1 MPPKTFDITQEN
13 VKGFKLPEYNNGLA
27 TEQNGTFTQEWV
39 FDKSEYNSVISGF
52 IKEGSGYGLA
62 QNGIDAASSLEELQ
76 AIENNLNNDI
86 IDEIDV
92 VELDEIIDIDVID
105 DIELEFFY
113 ELDDTEEL
121 SMNEFSE
128 LLKKSDIQLE
138 EENVKK
144 LFISLDKNGNGQLDY
159 TEVMRLVDY
168 FSRKKIYTKKTELSK
183 EPITEKIS
191 VNIDTRFRPEY
202 YKTTSSEFDYEM
214 PDVQKNVINMKI
226 GSVEMP
232 MTSNTISSK
241 LNNNT
246 FLIIS
251 DANTRTEEYDISGSW
266 RFHTQIGDISADYL
280 HGTIQEN
287 TKITVDDT
295 SYGRISGFTHGN
307 GQGYYSNLGYLT
319 RDENDGII
327 PIKNVTFEKMD
338 PPVASTD
345 NPDVSSNESLAP
357 LEALKTGRFTSLSDV
372 REISTKDSH
381 TFKTKVD
388 NNLYVDRSR
397 DGNTQYSCIFRDED
411 TPHPEDSSVTH
422 QYEEHQVPGKTEIV
436 TKTEVVDYRKTIT
449 TTTTFTKYYNFIRSR
464 TCKWKQGVWNGFD
477 GTGTGLKKYVM
488 YTEINNDE
496 PSNGQPS
503 INIYSPRGNPRRTD
517 VNFDNLTYIDGSTID
532 PPYDCKRMNEKTT
545 DTKIKKQIHLKA
557 LRYKSL
563 QDGKENTDF
572 NPVKYAWLVTLP
584 DGNYDEIIN
593 NKGVEFELVV
603 NDAIGIAIPGAVDN
617 VGNFCAIIEPD
628 DYNYINNAN
637 NALTQN
643 SVFVGEDA
651 NTHVIPGYEPEL
663 NYSKD
668 SISKRSIFTTPTF
681 INNNNNNN
689 NSGTIN
695 NIVSRIIKVNKF
707 TVREGQSGL
716 RTTFGGPNDWGTS
729 NQNTWEND
737 GYVDSNN
744 VGHMP
749 RQGEPYPEMMALLSK
764 SREPK
769 MVVKPIK
776 SNPKEISNI
785 KFNIDSYGNEDND
798 TNIQYKLGWIL
809 GFRTG
814 QYELAQNEDDKENIE
829 NTIDL
834 ASVKSLRAEQTLF
847 ENRERIAENL
857 TPEAMEL
864 LSRAK
869 KLVLDNNETDFIY
882 TNGNNV
888 YNDEANNDEWVEGS
902 DLLADIREYVAKVYQ
917 HATNIDGATDAIIE
931 DTKPGNY
938 YNTGGSSQGQTNEYY
953 TIMRV
958 AEKSMKSLYLTGI
971 GSNRGITISKL
982 YHKID
987 PDLLANNNDALPLDT
1002 KADLLEFAELTVEIG
1017 YYDIA
1022 MYSNYEIL
1030 KKASDKIKAGVGNI
1044 IIGPRLPSDHD
1055 YIQPGEG
1062 SQPATSVIPNNNH
1075 NYQQYHAVVKLP
1087 PDEYDFAKAAAD
1099 VAYIWLYAQ
1108 TDTNVQEYLVHT
1120 ADLDIYPARDINNQK
1135 YLGLT
1140 AYEHWE
1146 IRNSI
1151 NHTGQYSQN
1160 DWPWYLPALYLA
1172 DDVNGLA
1179 EEAFNAKLALAESGI
1194 DPEPDSE
1201 PEPEGGY

>member
-62 QNGIDAASSLEELQ
+62 QNGINTASSLEELQ

-183 EPITEKIS
+183 ESITEKIS

-327 PIKNVTFEKMD
+327 QIKNVTFEKMD

-372 REISTKDSH
+372 TNISQKDSH
-381 TFKTKVD
+381 TFKTKVSD
-388 NNLYVDRSR
+388 NPPIYENRSR
-397 DGNTQYSCIFRDED
+397 NDDTQYYSIFTNED
-411 TPHPEDSSVTH
+411 TPHPEDPSVTH
-422 QYEEHQVPGKTEIV
+422 QYKDHEVPGKTEIV
-436 TKTEVVDYRKTIT
+436 TKTEVVDHTKTIT

-488 YTEINNDE
+488 YTEINNDG

-517 VNFDNLTYIDGSTID
+517 VDFDALTYIDGSTIY

-557 LRYKSL
+557 LRYKGL
-563 QDGKENTDF
+563 QDGKENFDF

-668 SISKRSIFTTPTF
+668 SISKRSIFTTSTF
-681 INNNNNNN
+681 INNN

-716 RTTFGGPNDWGTS
+716 RTTFGAKADWGDTNEPAWRS
-729 NQNTWEND
+729 DAD
-737 GYVDSNN
+737 GGPYVDSNGT
-744 VGHMP
+744 GHMP
-749 RQGEPYPEMMALLSK
+749 RHGEPYPEMMTLLSK

-769 MVVKPIK
+769 IVVMPIK

-798 TNIQYKLGWIL
+798 TNIQFKLGWIL
-809 GFRTG
+809 GFRDG
-814 QYELAQNEDDKENIE
+814 QYEVAQNEDDNENIENIE

-834 ASVKSLRAEQTLF
+834 ADEKSKRAEETLF
-847 ENRERIAENL
+847 DNTTTIQERL
-857 TPEAMEL
+857 TPEALEIQT
-864 LSRAK
+864 RAISLALGK
-869 KLVLDNNETDFIY
+869 EYDKEY
-882 TNGNNV
+882 
-888 YNDEANNDEWVEGS
+888 DEAEDS
-902 DLLADIREYVAKVYQ
+902 DDYILLADIREYATSLYIHAAAIYNRVNNKV
-917 HATNIDGATDAIIE
+917 
-931 DTKPGNY
+931 
-938 YNTGGSSQGQTNEYY
+938 GGSSFILQGAGLLQELEIHFGRDYVNHGAKWTKGVYSTSAPHSGQMNEY
-953 TIMRV
+953 IRIIRV
-958 AEKSMKSLYLTGI
+958 AHQVIDFLYNKGI
-971 GSNRGITISKL
+971 GSYTGPTIQKA
-982 YHKID
+982 YWEIV
-987 PDLLANNNDALPLDT
+987 PGALANGGNHPILKIVKTKGHILELATLVGDMARWQIALY
-1002 KADLLEFAELTVEIG
+1002 A
-1017 YYDIA
+1017 
-1022 MYSNYEIL
+1022 NYEII
-1030 KKASDKIKAGVGNI
+1030 KEACNKIKNNAGNQ
-1044 IIGPRLPSDHD
+1044 S
-1055 YIQPGEG
+1055 
-1062 SQPATSVIPNNNH
+1062 TSPPIPISKTS
-1075 NYQQYHAVVKLP
+1075 NYFDFYQNYHAIVTLP
-1087 PDEYDFAKAAAD
+1087 DNEIDFAKRAAGA
-1099 VAYIWLYAQ
+1099 AYIWLYPASY
-1108 TDTNVQEYLVHT
+1108 DNVGQSKAHT
-1120 ADLDIYPARDINNQK
+1120 AELLIYPARDNENKLYQ
-1135 YLGLT
+1135 GMT
-1140 AYEHWE
+1140 SYEYFVVG
-1146 IRNSI
+1146 NSFE
-1151 NHTGQYSQN
+1151 HKGSGGTPN
-1160 DWPWYLPALYLA
+1160 DYPLELPFTYTSA
-1172 DDVNGLA
+1172 DA
-1179 EEAFNAKLALAESGI
+1179 AQAAREKEFN
-1194 DPEPDSE
+1194 DRFV
-1201 PEPEGGY
+1201 

>member
-52 IKEGSGYGLA
+52 IKQGGDELA
-62 QNGIDAASSLEELQ
+62 SNGINTASSLEELQ
-76 AIENNLNNDI
+76 AIENNLNNDV

-183 EPITEKIS
+183 ESITEKIS

-251 DANTRTEEYDISGSW
+251 DTNTRIEEYDISGSW
-266 RFHTQIGDISADYL
+266 RFHMQIGDISADYL

-295 SYGRISGFTHGN
+295 SGGRISGFTNGN
-307 GQGYYSNLGYLT
+307 GQGYHSNLGYLT

-338 PPVASTD
+338 PPDASID
-345 NPDVSSNESLAP
+345 YPDDHDISLAP

-381 TFKTKVD
+381 RFETKVS
-388 NNLYVDRSR
+388 NNVYLDRSR

-464 TCKWKQGVWNGFD
+464 TCRWKQGVWNGFD
-477 GTGTGLKKYVM
+477 GTGTGLKEYVM
-488 YTEINNDE
+488 YTEVDNDG
-496 PSNGQPS
+496 PTQPN

-517 VNFDNLTYIDGSTID
+517 VNFDELTYINGSTIY

-557 LRYKSL
+557 LRYKGL
-563 QDGKENTDF
+563 QDGKENFDF

-716 RTTFGGPNDWGTS
+716 RTTFGGPNDWGTI
-729 NQNTWEND
+729 NQNTWKED

-857 TPEAMEL
+857 TPEAMKL
-864 LSRAK
+864 LSRAN
-869 KLVLDNNETDFIY
+869 KLVLDNETDSIS

-888 YNDEANNDEWVEGS
+888 YNNDANTDKWVEGS
-902 DLLADIREYVAKVYQ
+902 DLLADIREYVDKVYQ
-917 HATNIDGATDAIIE
+917 HATDIQTATVIIFNDTDPDPDGD
-931 DTKPGNY
+931 Y
-938 YNTGGSSQGQTNEYY
+938 YNTGGSSRGQTNEYY

-958 AEKSMKSLYLTGI
+958 AEKSMDSLYVTGI
-971 GSNRGITISKL
+971 GSNKGITITKL
-982 YHKID
+982 YNKID
-987 PDLLANNNDALPLDT
+987 PDLLADNIHALPLDT

-1022 MYSNYEIL
+1022 MYANYEIL
-1030 KKASDKIKAGVGNI
+1030 KKASDKIKAGVNNNI
-1044 IIGPRLPSDHD
+1044 TSGPRLPSDDD
-1055 YIQPGEG
+1055 YIQPGEFG
-1062 SQPATSVIPNNNH
+1062 FPATSDIPDNNH
-1075 NYQQYHAVVKLP
+1075 NYNQQYHAVVKLP

-1099 VAYIWLYAQ
+1099 VAYIWLYAE

-1146 IRNSI
+1146 IRQSI
-1151 NHTGQYSQN
+1151 GHTHARSPN
-1160 DWPWYLPALYLA
+1160 DWPWFLPPLYDA

-1179 EEAFNAKLALAESGI
+1179 EDAFNAKLALAESGI